1 MISRVLTDVGSAQRE
16 AGDVPHE
23 RKLTQKRL
31 EAEGTQQVISPDR
44 FMMVGAQFRID
55 ALDVAFFPV
64 PDPSSTFKRLA
75 GMLMISLSL

>member
-1 MISRVLTDVGSAQRE
+1 MRPNYPARRAHPPEKQGKNR
-16 AGDVPHE
+16 
-23 RKLTQKRL
+23 KRL

-55 ALDVAFFPV
+55 ALDVALFPV